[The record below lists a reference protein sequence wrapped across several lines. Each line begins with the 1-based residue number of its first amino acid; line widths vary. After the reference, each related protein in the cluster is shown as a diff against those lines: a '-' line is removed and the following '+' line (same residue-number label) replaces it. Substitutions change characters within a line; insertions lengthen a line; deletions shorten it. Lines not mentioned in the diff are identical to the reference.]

1 MSELVANEDIPT
13 AAGDPR
19 TAAALAKPLVSEEH
33 MAVDGGKPRA
43 FLVHTTRSSKLRLAA
58 AMSHDIHGPDR
69 MAIQSESF
77 PDLGRLMIAA
87 EVPAG
92 EELRIVKYVG
102 YGWSAERSRPA
113 LVDQVSGALAAAQLT
128 GWDGLLDEQRAY
140 LDDFWEG
147 ADVEVDGDVEIQ
159 QAVRFGLFHILQ
171 AGARAEHRPIPA
183 KGLTGTGYDGHTFWD
198 TEAFVLPVLTYTKP
212 DAAAD
217 ALSWR
222 RNMLPIAQDHAKEL
236 GLSGAAYAWRTIHGE
251 ECSGYWPA
259 GTAAFHINADIAE
272 AVVKYCD
279 ATQDA
284 EFEREVAL
292 PILVETAR
300 LWRSLGQHDAD
311 GKFRIEGVT
320 GPDEYSAVKDNNVYT
335 NLMAQS
341 NLAAAADLATKL
353 TDEARKLDVSTEEAA
368 AWRDAAAD
376 MYIPYDERL
385 GVHPQHDG
393 FTHYARWDFGL
404 TPPDHYPLLLHYP
417 YFQLYRKQVVKQ
429 ADVVLAMQVRG
440 DAFTPEQKLRNFDY
454 YEALTVRDSSLSACT
469 QAVMAAEVG
478 HLELAYDY
486 LAEAAFMDLQ
496 DREHNTRDGLHIAS
510 LAGAWTALV
519 GGFGG
524 MRTGPDGLSFVPR
537 LPPGLAGLTFR
548 MRYRGRILLVNVR
561 HHEARYKLLSGRPA
575 ADHPPRQPADDRPG
589 HGDPRDPAAQAAADP
604 GPAARPRPPA
614 PQKHGRQGKLAHPR
628 PSPAPPSPTPPTPPT
643 PPNARLRGRLR
654 RVVR

>member
-1 MSELVANEDIPT
+1 M
-13 AAGDPR
+13 
-19 TAAALAKPLVSEEH
+19 
-33 MAVDGGKPRA
+33 
-43 FLVHTTRSSKLRLAA
+43 
-58 AMSHDIHGPDR
+58 
-69 MAIQSESF
+69 
-77 PDLGRLMIAA
+77 
-87 EVPAG
+87 
-92 EELRIVKYVG
+92 
-102 YGWSAERSRPA
+102 
-113 LVDQVSGALAAAQLT
+113 
-128 GWDGLLDEQRAY
+128 
-140 LDDFWEG
+140 
-147 ADVEVDGDVEIQ
+147 
-159 QAVRFGLFHILQ
+159 
-171 AGARAEHRPIPA
+171 
-183 KGLTGTGYDGHTFWD
+183 
-198 TEAFVLPVLTYTKP
+198 LPVLTYTKP

-222 RNMLPIAQDHAKEL
+222 HNTLPIAREHAKEL
-236 GLSGAAYAWRTIHGE
+236 GLAGAAYAWRTIHGE

-272 AVVKYCD
+272 AVVKYCA

-284 EFEREVAL
+284 DFEREVAL

-300 LWRSLGQHDAD
+300 LWRSLGQHDGD

-335 NLMAQS
+335 NLMAQA
-341 NLAAAADLATKL
+341 NLTAAADFATKL
-353 TDEARKLDVSTEEAA
+353 SDEARKLDVSNEEAA

-393 FTHYARWDFGL
+393 FTNYARWDFEF
-404 TPPDHYPLLLHYP
+404 TSPEHYPLLLHYP

-429 ADVVLAMQVRG
+429 ADLVLAMQLRG

-478 HLELAYDY
+478 HLDLAYDY

-524 MRTGPDGLSFVPR
+524 MRPTADGLSFIPR
-537 LPPGLAGLTFR
+537 LPPGLARLTFR
-548 MRYRGRILLVNVR
+548 MRYRGRIIMVNVR
-561 HHEARYKLLSGRPA
+561 HHDASYRLLAGDPLL
-575 ADHPPRQPADDRPG
+575 DHPPRQPGDHRPG
-589 HGDPRDPAAQAAADP
+589 HGDPRHPAAQVAP
-604 GPAARPRPPA
+604 HPRPALRPRPPA
-614 PQKHGRQGKLAHPR
+614 PQNH
-628 PSPAPPSPTPPTPPT
+628 
-643 PPNARLRGRLR
+643 GRLR
-654 RVVR
+654 HLAPPPPRHAATPPPRRSPPAPHPAPASPPPPCRVGLRHARRDRAQLAASIPAAGVSVFRSGHPTTRTSHDDRISVLPVARA